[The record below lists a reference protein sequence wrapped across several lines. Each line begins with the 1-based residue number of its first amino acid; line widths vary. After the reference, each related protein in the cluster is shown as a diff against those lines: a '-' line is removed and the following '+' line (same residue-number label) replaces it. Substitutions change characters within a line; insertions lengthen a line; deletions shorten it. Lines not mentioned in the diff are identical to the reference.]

1 MSVNSP
7 LAFSH
12 VRVLIFIFT
21 IGLLTTGCISRE
33 KLNYFQDAK
42 VADTVTEEMKEAQR
56 RRIEEI
62 RIQPF
67 DILDIKVSSPDPKT
81 NQMFN
86 NIGGSGGGGGNQTAR
101 VGEEYGVGFSVEKNG
116 NVKLPILGEVNV
128 LNLTVGQAENL
139 IQERLSE
146 YVRDPYVQIK
156 FLNYKI
162 FVLGEVKQSG
172 LVTINN
178 ESATVM
184 EAISKAGG
192 LGLLARRDNIRVFRG
207 PTDNFV
213 AHELDLTSVDA
224 LNNPGYYMKPYDIVY
239 VEPLRRK
246 TILSNI
252 NTINAIV
259 GILNT
264 TLSFLFIFL
273 STN

>member
-1 MSVNSP
+1 M
-7 LAFSH
+7 
-12 VRVLIFIFT
+12 RVSGLSASGPARILVLLFA
-21 IGLLTTGCISRE
+21 IGFLTSGCISR
-33 KLNYFQDAK
+33 KNLNYFQDIE
-42 VADTVTEEMKEAQR
+42 VVDTMTKALKKAQR
-56 RRIEEI
+56 RRIEQI

-67 DILDIKVSSPDPKT
+67 DILDIKVSSADPKT
-81 NQMFN
+81 NQLFN
-86 NIGGSGGGGGNQTAR
+86 NLGGQRGGNQQGAR
-101 VGEEYGVGFSVEKNG
+101 IAGSYGLGFSVEKNG
-116 NVKLPILGEVNV
+116 NVNLPLLGEVNV
-128 LNLTVGQAENL
+128 LNLTIPQAEKL

-162 FVLGEVKQSG
+162 FVLGEVRQPG

-178 ESATVM
+178 ESATIM

-192 LGLLARRDNIRVFRG
+192 LGLFARRENVRVFRG
-207 PTDNFV
+207 PNDNMV

-224 LNNPGYYMKPYDIVY
+224 FDNPGYYMKPYDIIY

-246 TILSNI
+246 TVLSNI

-273 STN
+273 TTN